1 MERTGTDTLHEL
13 FYGHPEKQSG
23 VLYSLALCRAEC
35 KAFSP
40 TFSISA
46 DGGKTG
52 TFPHHILG
60 YLRLDDGKSYD
71 YNIAYFCE
79 RRTFRW
85 GKAARKGTGNSV

>member
-1 MERTGTDTLHEL
+1 MERIDTDTLHEL
-13 FYGHPEKQSG
+13 FYGHPAKQSG
-23 VLYSLALCRAEC
+23 VLYSLAPCRAEC

-46 DGGKTG
+46 DGGKTA
-52 TFPHHILG
+52 TFPRRILG
-60 YLRLDDGKSYD
+60 YLRLDGGKSYD
-71 YNIAYFCE
+71 YNVAYFCE